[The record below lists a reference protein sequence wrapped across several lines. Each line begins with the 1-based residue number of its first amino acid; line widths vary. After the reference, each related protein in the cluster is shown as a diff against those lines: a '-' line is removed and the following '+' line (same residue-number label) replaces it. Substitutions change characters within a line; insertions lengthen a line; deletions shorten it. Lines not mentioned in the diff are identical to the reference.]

1 MIDIAMMMEQMSRIS
16 ALRVAGV
23 AAPTLCALII
33 GACAPPNPDPPN
45 LNFNLNDNDAGVD
58 GNDNVAANDSGTD
71 NVNENGATGT
81 GAPAWGSAFDAS
93 TVGFLSSVWGTGPDD
108 VFVVGGLEDQGEG
121 YHFDG
126 ADWRKMKLP
135 AVPLLVWVF
144 GFAPDDVWAVGLD
157 GGVVHY
163 DGAVWTRIATGTS
176 EDLWGIWGAS
186 PDDLWI
192 VGGDVGNGAPL
203 LMHFDGDQTFAPV
216 DLAESDR
223 FPTSLFKVWGIGSS
237 IFAVGENGYIV
248 QLVEGEWVEVLAG
261 PNANDDFVSLWGTSE
276 DNIVAVGGR
285 ISARIAV
292 YDGTEWTT
300 EIHATTPGLNAVFM
314 DDPEQAIVGGTNGY
328 VGAFDPTTMALSDEE
343 SGSIRTVHAIWG
355 DGAGRYYAVGG
366 ETAPSFTGLALV
378 RSTAEIFADP
388 PPPLAIACGVDED
401 CGVGEAC
408 GTNGLCESAAQPQCT
423 TANDCDDGQVCVE
436 GLCEAST
443 APQCSDDTDCDDG
456 LVCIGGVCQ
465 EAPAVTCETS
475 DECALGEVCTVGGTC
490 AADTAPQMEIGF
502 LEGGVG
508 GVYRVIGEGD
518 EMPLFPG
525 TQGLA
530 DIFVTIHAT
539 GFGEPGTVANLDHLI
554 SIALEGIPCV
564 RDADCGVGQ
573 ACFDDECRVV
583 IGDFDDEFELQATDV
598 DGVLEIPERRITVNA
613 SALIL
618 DGLEVRLEFTLTGF
632 EDPTLVADIAQTV
645 VFTVEK

>member
-1 MIDIAMMMEQMSRIS
+1 MIDIAMMMEKPLCTV
-16 ALRVAGV
+16 APRVAGLAV
-23 AAPTLCALII
+23 ATLCTLII
-33 GACAPPNPDPPN
+33 GACAPPIPGPPN
-45 LNFNLNDNDAGVD
+45 LNFNVNVNDAGVD
-58 GNDNVAANDSGTD
+58 GNDNLGTNDNGTD

-81 GAPAWGSAFDAS
+81 EAPAWGSAFDAS

-126 ADWRKMKLP
+126 TDWRKMKLP
-135 AVPLLVWVF
+135 IVPLLVWVF

-163 DGAVWTRIATGTS
+163 DGADWTRIATGTS

-186 PDDLWI
+186 SDDLWI
-192 VGGDVGNGAPL
+192 VGGDVGTGAPL
-203 LMHFDGDQTFAPV
+203 LMHFDGDTAFTPV

-223 FPTSLFKVWGIGSS
+223 LPTSLFKVWGIGSS

-248 QLVEGEWVEVLAG
+248 QLVDGEWVEVLAG

-285 ISARIAV
+285 ISGRIAV
-292 YDGTEWTT
+292 YDGTKWTT
-300 EIHATTPGLNAVFM
+300 EILATTPGLNAVFM
-314 DDPEQAIVGGTNGY
+314 DDPERAIVGGINGY

-343 SGSIRTVHAIWG
+343 SGATRTVHAIWG

-366 ETAPSFTGLALV
+366 DTAPSFTGLALV
-378 RSTAEIFADP
+378 RSTDEIPADP
-388 PPPLAIACGVDED
+388 PPPLAIACGVDDD
-401 CGVGEAC
+401 CAVGEAC
-408 GTNGLCESAAQPQCT
+408 GTDGLCEAAAQPQCT
-423 TANDCDDGQVCVE
+423 SDTDCDNGQVCVE
-436 GLCEAST
+436 GSCGAST
-443 APQCSDDTDCDDG
+443 SPTCSTDTDCDDG
-456 LVCIGGVCQ
+456 LVCIDGICQ
-465 EAPAVTCETS
+465 EAPAVTCATS
-475 DECALGEVCTVGGTC
+475 DECMLGEICTMVGTC
-490 AADTAPQMEIGF
+490 AADTSPQMEIGF
-502 LEGGVG
+502 LEGGEG

-525 TQGLA
+525 FQGLA

-539 GFGEPGTVANLDHLI
+539 GFGAPGTIANLDHRI

-564 RDADCGVGQ
+564 READCGALQ
-573 ACFDDECRVV
+573 ACIADECRRV

-598 DGVLEIPERRITVNA
+598 NGVLEIPERGITVND
-613 SALIL
+613 SALAL
-618 DGLEVRLEFTLTGF
+618 DGLEVLLE
-632 EDPTLVADIAQTV
+632 
-645 VFTVEK
+645 